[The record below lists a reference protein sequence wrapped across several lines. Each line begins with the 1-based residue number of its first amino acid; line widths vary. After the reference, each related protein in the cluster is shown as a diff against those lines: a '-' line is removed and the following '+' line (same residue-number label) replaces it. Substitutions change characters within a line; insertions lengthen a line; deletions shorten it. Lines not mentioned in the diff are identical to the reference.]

1 MNLGVVSM
9 LFAAGF
15 AFAATS
21 VTTSE
26 VVTLPTYSVYG
37 GGDTVGSQFIGRTY
51 NAGNGPGI
59 WVVADGGYRLYVNG
73 ELLAEDNQ
81 AGRVTFV
88 PMTFLPGENAVSVV
102 GLDGNGAPGV
112 LVQIDELDTNYYSGS
127 GWYAKPSVSNTAWK
141 SKGRDLSAWGHA
153 TTYGGASTMPSGA
166 ALSGFASGSGAQ
178 WIWTSAKTDTLAVLL
193 FTFYIK
199 AEGFGAATTGGEGGK
214 VVIASDSASI
224 RKAMQSTDAEII
236 LVPEG
241 TYDFRQFR
249 NAVTEATAAGRTWCT
264 SACGSSDSLRGK
276 NPYYRIA
283 FAANSCASLGT
294 GLTIVKESDGLKSW
308 SNWMTTKPDKTLIG
322 MGRGANLRGASFV
335 MRSYEG
341 AKNQI
346 YRNLAIYDVNPHL
359 VEAGDGLE
367 AVGSSSNHSSNLWA
381 DHISYKWI
389 SDGMDMEYTDGVT
402 VSWLDYDGANE
413 FNCQAT
419 DPYMALIEDTKI
431 TYANTYWHNTYGR
444 VPKAAAQSA
453 ATLVHLYNTY
463 VDYNRFF
470 TVGAGGNSS
479 TAYAQVLYENNY
491 VNREAGYYTDKGD
504 YGYINW
510 KNNTV
515 ANSLGNGSQFCIEGT
530 SSRTCT
536 ATAPTDNVFSPT
548 YSYVFRDRA
557 SLPTTIPEYAG
568 IGGKWGSMP
577 TYDQAFGISNKA
589 PSVSLSA
596 AVGSDKSSITF
607 TVTASDSDGTIAN
620 VAFYV
625 GNTLVGT
632 ATSSPYKL
640 TVSGVPAG
648 TYSLIAKATDN
659 SGLTNAS
666 AFVTLSVAGPT
677 TGITSSVSATEAEA
691 GYYRIYNV
699 QGRPVYAGEKLP
711 AKYPAGQSMV
721 VEYGSDGK
729 ILKTWMNVQK

>member
-1 MNLGVVSM
+1 MNLGVIFSF
-9 LFAAGF
+9 FAAGLSL
-15 AFAATS
+15 AATS

-26 VVTLPTYSVYG
+26 VVTLPTSANYG
-37 GGDTVGSQFIGRTY
+37 GGDAVGSKLIGRTY

-59 WVVADGGYRLYVNG
+59 WIVADGGYRLYVNG

-102 GLDGNGAPGV
+102 GLDGDGAPGV
-112 LVQIDELDTNYYSGS
+112 LVQIDELDTSYYSGS
-127 GWYAKPSVSNTAWK
+127 GWYAKPAVSNTAWK

-153 TTYGGASTMPSGA
+153 TTYGSASTMPSGA
-166 ALSGFASGSGAQ
+166 ALSGFASGYGAP
-178 WIWTSAKTDTLAVLL
+178 
-193 FTFYIK
+193 
-199 AEGFGAATTGGEGGK
+199 TTGGDGGT
-214 VVIASDSASI
+214 VVIASGSASI

-249 NAVTEATAAGRTWCT
+249 NAVTEATAAGRTWC
-264 SACGSSDSLRGK
+264 SSSCGSSDSLSS
-276 NPYYRIA
+276 NTYYRIA

-308 SNWMTTKPDKTLIG
+308 SNWMTTKPNKTLSG
-322 MGRGANLRGASFV
+322 MGRGANLRGASFA

-367 AVGSSSNHSSNLWA
+367 AVGSSTNHSSNLWA

-463 VDYNRFF
+463 VNYNRFF
-470 TVGAGGNSS
+470 VVGASGNSS

-491 VNREAGYYTDKGD
+491 VTREAGYYTDKGS

-515 ANSLGNGSQFCIEGT
+515 ANSLGNGSQYGIAGS

-536 ATAPTDNVFSPT
+536 ATAPTDNVFTPG
-548 YSYVFRDRA
+548 YSYVLRDR
-557 SLPTTIPEYAG
+557 SKLPTTIPEYAG

-577 TYDQAFGISNKA
+577 AYNQAFGISNKA
-589 PSVSLSA
+589 PTVSLSA

-607 TVTASDSDGTIAN
+607 TAAASDSDGSIAN

-666 AFVTLSVAGPT
+666 AYLTLTVSGAT

-721 VEYGSDGK
+721 VEYGRDGK
-729 ILKTWMNVQK
+729 ILKTWMNVRQ